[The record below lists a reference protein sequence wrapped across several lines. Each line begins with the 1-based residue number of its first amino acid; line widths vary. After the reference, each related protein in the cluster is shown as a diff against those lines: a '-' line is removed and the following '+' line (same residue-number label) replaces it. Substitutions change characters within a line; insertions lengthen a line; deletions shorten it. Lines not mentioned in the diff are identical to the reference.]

1 MSLYARTSN
10 SRGADSAHPADRF
23 LGLGQVVLLV
33 MGGTIGADVY
43 VASALG
49 AHLGSSGL
57 FVWAA
62 GAVMAMAVI
71 MAFAVCA
78 LVVPDTGG
86 PYLYARRAFGPLA
99 GFLAGWAV
107 LAAQWA
113 ALVALPVAFSGYL
126 QTIVGQHAWL
136 PWYGA
141 ATRVMFLAAVALAVC
156 HGPRLTAL
164 INDILTVARLVPLLL
179 VLVAGLTWAALH
191 PTQALDH
198 LSPLRPPPLRAG
210 CAMLVPVF
218 WAYAGFEVGSIPAG
232 QVKEPRRTIPLGL
245 ILGMAAASAIY
256 LVVNFT
262 TALVVPPSELVVSP
276 APLMS
281 CARGVAAGL
290 LPFWPQAPGA
300 AELLLG
306 IGVLV
311 SILGTATAVAFA
323 VTYLVAAMASARLLP
338 PALGRVHPR
347 LGTPVTALLVL
358 TVPAALASMASGL
371 LSIVSTAVVCSAFAY
386 LATALAAWRLNPTLA
401 GRLLAALATAAC
413 LILLSL
419 TELGVL
425 AAGAGLL
432 ALGGLLYALRRHL
445 PAPAPGVW
453 VETFTPLVALAP
465 EMGAARTPAM
475 GVLRAPAIGTAHAPA
490 TPGFVTPGLIAPP
503 SWQTRFWQTRFVPA
517 AASFFSRL
525 RPLPRPR
532 RRLRIPG

>member
-1 MSLYARTSN
+1 MSLCARTGN
-10 SRGADSAHPADRF
+10 SREAESSHPADRF
-23 LGLGQVVLLV
+23 LGLGQVALLV

-57 FVWAA
+57 FVWAT

-78 LVVPDTGG
+78 LAVPDTGG
-86 PYLYARRAFGPLA
+86 PYLYARRAFGALA

-126 QTIVGQHAWL
+126 QALVGENAWA
-136 PWYGA
+136 PWCAA
-141 ATRVMFLAAVALAVC
+141 ATRVGFLLAVTLAVC
-156 HGPRLTAL
+156 HGPRLATL
-164 INDILTVARLVPLLL
+164 ITDLLTVARLVPLVL
-179 VLVAGLTWAALH
+179 VLAGGLTWAALH
-191 PTQALDH
+191 PAESLDH
-198 LSPLRPPPLRAG
+198 LFPLRLPPLRAG

-245 ILGMAAASAIY
+245 ILGMAACSAIY
-256 LVVNFT
+256 LLANL
-262 TALVVPPSELVVSP
+262 TAVLVVPPAELVVSP

-281 CARGVAAGL
+281 CAREAAAGL

-300 AELLLG
+300 AEFLLG

-323 VTYLVAAMASARLLP
+323 VTYLVTAMACAGLLP

-347 LGTPVTALLVL
+347 LGTPVTALAVL
-358 TVPAALASMASGL
+358 TAPAALASLAAGL

-386 LATALAAWRLNPTLA
+386 LATALAAWRLSPSPA
-401 GRLLAALATAAC
+401 GRLLAALAAAAC

-419 TELGVL
+419 TEPRIT
-425 AAGAGLL
+425 AAGVGLL
-432 ALGGLLYALRRHL
+432 ALGGILYAARRHI
-445 PAPAPGVW
+445 PAPTPEVW

-465 EMGAARTPAM
+465 ATGA
-475 GVLRAPAIGTAHAPA
+475 VRAPATAAARAPG
-490 TPGFVTPGLIAPP
+490 TPGLVTPGLIAHP

-525 RPLPRPR
+525 RPLPRSR
-532 RRLRIPG
+532 RRLRMPG